1 MNQIFQV
8 IHIKTIFSNERLIL
22 RKRTYWFV
30 SSGFKTCSMCSDFYP
45 IDKTFAAD
53 SLLTDFYYKSDF
65 TYNPKRL

>member
-1 MNQIFQV
+1 
-8 IHIKTIFSNERLIL
+8 
-22 RKRTYWFV
+22 
-30 SSGFKTCSMCSDFYP
+30 MCSDFYP